1 MRWLTPGVVGLPCSS
16 VTKMF
21 SRAFRAALFDK
32 KAFNEAFFD
41 DDAAADG
48 AIVVATVG
56 ALVYLG
62 SWLLGLVRLSVQG
75 LLAALVAAIISWLI
89 LAFATWFVATRLF
102 NGGGKPQ
109 TMLAMHGL
117 AALPLTLDLFGG
129 IAGGLVAAA
138 GLIWYLA
145 VVVIATREAS
155 EVGTRN
161 AAVSVLIG
169 FAVAALFRALIGV
182 PFALF
187 GALF

>member
-1 MRWLTPGVVGLPCSS
+1 
-16 VTKMF
+16 MF

-48 AIVVATVG
+48 AIVVASVG
-56 ALVYLG
+56 AAVYVG
-62 SWLLGLVRLSVQG
+62 NWLIAGTGLSVQG
-75 LLAALVAAIISWLI
+75 FLAALIAAIISWLI
-89 LAFATWFVATRLF
+89 LAFATWFVASRLF
-102 NGGGKPQ
+102 NGGGRPQ

-117 AALPLTLDLFGG
+117 AALPLLLDLFGG
-129 IAGGLVAAA
+129 IAGGLVAAV
-138 GLIWYLA
+138 GLVWYLA
-145 VVVIATREAS
+145 AVVIATREAS
-155 EVGTRN
+155 DVGTRN

-169 FAVAALFRALIGV
+169 FAVAAIFRALIGV